1 MRFLILFCILLG
13 VLSCTADK
21 KLELSKIEGFPSQII
36 GCSCYYAMSEE
47 DFSAQ
52 KFIYI
57 DKYGEEPGMIN
68 VNGNLIAVDP
78 KNKDPKNYQIK
89 IDIEQEIQLDQELYH
104 KEGVLT
110 VLAPDGAVFT
120 SSIYG
125 ECGC

>member
-1 MRFLILFCILLG
+1 MRLLLLFCISIG
-13 VLSCTADK
+13 ILSCTADK
-21 KLELSKIEGFPSQII
+21 KLELSKIEDFPSQII
-36 GCSCYYAMSEE
+36 GCSCYYAMSEA
-47 DFSAQ
+47 DFSTQ

-78 KNKDPKNYQIK
+78 NNKDPKNYQIK
-89 IDIEQEIQLDQELYH
+89 IEIDQEVQLDQELFH

-110 VLAPDGAVFT
+110 VLAPDGAKFT
-120 SSIYG
+120 TPIYG